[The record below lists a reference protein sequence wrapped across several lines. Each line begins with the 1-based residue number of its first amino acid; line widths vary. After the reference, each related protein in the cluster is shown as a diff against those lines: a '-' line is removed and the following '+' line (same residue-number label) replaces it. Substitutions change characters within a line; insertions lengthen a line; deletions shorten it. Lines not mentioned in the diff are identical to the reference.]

1 MTLNGHTAQLSG
13 IVPPMITPL
22 NEAGDVDESAVK
34 RLIEFMI
41 QGGVGGI
48 FILGTSGESPW
59 LTASQRRVLLHAA
72 VDAVAERVP
81 LLVGALEPCTSR
93 TLDALREAEDSGA
106 DIVVVGAPYY
116 FQADERLILN
126 HVEALAVH
134 SKLPLMYYNIPSMT
148 HNPLSAASIKQLLLL
163 EQLIGVK
170 DSTGDTEQ
178 FQNLLQLKSVRPD
191 FLIFQGAERQGAQ
204 ALQAGADGVVPGLG
218 NLAPSLFAAL
228 FARAAAGEWAAA
240 HQLQQQIDQLW
251 ELHSAGYWLVCLKYA
266 AAVLGFGSGLTTG
279 HGQLQNKDAQEEVQR
294 LLNLHAHL

>member
-1 MTLNGHTAQLSG
+1 MLSNGHSARLSG

-22 NEAGDVDESAVK
+22 NEAGDVDESAVN

-48 FILGTSGESPW
+48 FVLGSSGESPW
-59 LTASQRRVLLHAA
+59 LTARQRQVLLRAA
-72 VDAVAERVP
+72 VDAVAGRVP
-81 LLVGALEPCTSR
+81 LLVGALESGTSR
-93 TLDALREAEDSGA
+93 TLEALYEAEDSGA

-116 FQADERLILN
+116 FQADEHLIIK
-126 HVEALAVH
+126 HVEALAAQ

-148 HNPLSAASIKQLLLL
+148 HNPLSAAGIKQLLGLD
-163 EQLIGVK
+163 QLIGIK

-191 FLIFQGAERQGAQ
+191 FLVFQGAERQGAE

-218 NLAPSLFAAL
+218 NLAPAPFAAL
-228 FARAAAGEWAAA
+228 FAHAAAGEWAAA
-240 HQLQQQIDQLW
+240 HRLQQQINQLW
-251 ELHSAGYWLVCLKYA
+251 ELHSVGYWLVCLKYA

-279 HGQLQNKDAQEEVQR
+279 HGQLQGKDAQKEVQR